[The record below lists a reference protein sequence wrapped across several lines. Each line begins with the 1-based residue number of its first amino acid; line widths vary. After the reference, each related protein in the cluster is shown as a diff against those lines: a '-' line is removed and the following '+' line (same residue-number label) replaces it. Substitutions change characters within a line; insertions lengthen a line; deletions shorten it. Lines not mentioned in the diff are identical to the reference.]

1 MKNPILR
8 FWRTD
13 NPKKRV
19 SEFSNHGL
27 AAEICFGHKTKG
39 VKNIELKVFTQ
50 DCRYVGH
57 AIKQCQP
64 DEKMSRRQL
73 EVVTVDEWA
82 DGEYLAFVYINN
94 RPCQFACIKLRYYDV
109 LPCEAELMPTDD
121 STLLTDEIR
130 RNTIDRPD
138 NYVEDVKNDE
148 EKDEFEAALD
158 EFIADASGVITI
170 HDDDSSYNTDTGN
183 DNTAD
188 DDMVDNTADDCITD
202 DCTAGGKDDEEALS
216 AEEQLKNMV
225 GLKRLKEEM
234 ADARMTALFNEKRR
248 LLQLDKTPEHRYHM
262 LFLGN
267 PGTGK
272 TTVARLVAKMY
283 HNMGL
288 LSKGHTV
295 ETERAKLVGEFIGQT
310 EKNTMA
316 AIKKARGGVLFI
328 DEAYTL
334 IYPSSDSKDFGK
346 EVVNALLTV
355 LAEPNPDLIV
365 ILAGYEDKMQAV
377 MKHNP
382 GLKERFPLVF
392 HFDDYTAEELME
404 IARGVCNG
412 NNYDLT
418 PEADARLY
426 RLIENAVK
434 ERDEYF
440 GNGRWVHNLIHHGV
454 IKNMARRVMS
464 SAEMSSCDTT
474 AGNSQDIKKL
484 FSQIEESDVMET
496 ESGLVR
502 KSVTMVRPLR
512 IGFTA

>member
-1 MKNPILR
+1 MKNSILR

-39 VKNIELKVFTQ
+39 VKNIELKVFTK
-50 DCRYVGH
+50 DCRYVGN

-82 DGEYLAFVYINN
+82 DGEYYVFVYINDAP
-94 RPCQFACIKLRYYDV
+94 RMFAEIALRYYNV
-109 LPCEAELMPTDD
+109 LPCETKLETTDD

-130 RNTIDRPD
+130 KRTIDIPD
-138 NYVEDVKNDE
+138 KDGEYVEDVESDE

-158 EFIADASGVITI
+158 EFIAGADGVITI
-170 HDDDSSYNTDTGN
+170 HDDDFSYNTDTGN

-188 DDMVDNTADDCITD
+188 DGTTN
-202 DCTAGGKDDEEALS
+202 DCTADGKDYAEELS
-216 AEEQLKNMV
+216 AEEQLENMV

-234 ADARMTALFNEKRR
+234 ADARMTAQFNEKRR

-334 IYPSSDSKDFGK
+334 IHPSSDSKDFGK

-404 IARGVCNG
+404 IARCVCNG

-464 SAEMSSCDTT
+464 PAEMSSCDTT
-474 AGNSQDIKKL
+474 AGNSQDIEKL
-484 FSQIEESDVMET
+484 FSLIEESDVMET
-496 ESGLVR
+496 ESSLVR